1 MGLADVVAVI
11 VFLGVV
17 LYAVFGGADFGSGFW
32 DLTAGDPQRGG
43 AVRRLVDHSIGPVW
57 EANHVWLIFVL
68 VYLWTGF
75 PRAFVQMVSALYVP
89 LSLAALGIV
98 LRGSGFAFRKFATSV
113 RQAQVYGAAFA
124 VSSVVTPFFFGAAVG
139 AIASGRVPAE
149 GGVDRTTVWLTPTS
163 ILGGIL
169 AVMTCAFVA
178 AVFLARDANRLG
190 QEELTNW
197 FRVRGLA
204 MGVITGAVALIGVVV
219 LALDAPTLFEGL
231 TGWGLPVIGGS
242 GVGGLTTMWLLATR
256 RYGAARWFAAGS
268 VALIV
273 IGWGVGQY
281 PWMLVD
287 QLTITEASGAT
298 ATLWGLIGAFLAAA
312 VLVVPPLAYL
322 LYLTDRGMLGS
333 ESSSATTERV

>member
-1 MGLADVVAVI
+1 MGLADGVAVI
-11 VFLGVV
+11 IFLGVV

-57 EANHVWLIFVL
+57 EANHVWLIFIL

-75 PRAFVQMVSALYVP
+75 PDAFVQMVSALYVP

-169 AVMTCAFVA
+169 AVLTCAFVA
-178 AVFLARDANRLG
+178 AVFLARDADRLG
-190 QEELTNW
+190 QGELTDW
-197 FRVRGLA
+197 FRARGLV
-204 MGVITGAVALIGVVV
+204 MGVVTGAVALIGVVV

-231 TGWGLPVIGGS
+231 TGWALPVIGGS
-242 GVGGLTTMWLLATR
+242 GVGGLATMWLLATR
-256 RYGAARWFAAGS
+256 RYGAARLFAVAS
-268 VALIV
+268 VSLIV

-287 QLTITEASGAT
+287 ELTIADAAGAT
-298 ATLWGLIGAFLAAA
+298 ATLWGLVGAFVAAA
-312 VLVVPPLAYL
+312 VLAVPPLAYL
-322 LYLTDRGMLGS
+322 LYLTERGMLGT
-333 ESSSATTERV
+333 ESSPTATERA